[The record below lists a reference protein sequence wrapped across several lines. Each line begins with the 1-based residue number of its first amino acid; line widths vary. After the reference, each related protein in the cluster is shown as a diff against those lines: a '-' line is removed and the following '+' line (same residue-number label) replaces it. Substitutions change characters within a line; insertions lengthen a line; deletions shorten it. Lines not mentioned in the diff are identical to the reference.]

1 METTTTD
8 RDFSDE
14 AVSLTKRDDLVRAV
28 TRLRERQRTYFRT
41 RSSAALTAAKE
52 AEAEVDRML
61 LAIHRQPTLF

>member
-1 METTTTD
+1 METTTS
-8 RDFSDE
+8 RHSDDE
-14 AVSLTKRDDLVRAV
+14 PDPLTKRDDLVRAV